1 MPPKAKQPANG
12 AKTDAKPKAAASSSN
27 ATTSTSAN
35 AANAAESSAKATTA
49 TKPDAT
55 AYHAQQEAYKKEID
69 DLQAKLNAVKE
80 KINLAKGGGGGNE
93 RREALKAELDAIRG
107 QQGSNK
113 ASRGKLLDQIQAL
126 QANMQNKIKTLQA
139 ARGKAPFKSIEEVN
153 AQITKL
159 DNLVNSGTMKIVDE
173 RKTLQEISNLKRL
186 RKTVESFQAEQDEI
200 EKDRKAIDELRAQ
213 LDDPE
218 MKAVSEKYDQI
229 KGELDEL
236 KKESDAA
243 YEGRSKLFD
252 QRTEL
257 QGKLDELWANKKAAQ
272 AEYKAGTDAYWKK
285 VNEDR
290 ARRAE
295 KAMKEKKEQ
304 EEQKRKAVAQE
315 MLEQAKEPA
324 YAAEIQDCQTLIDFF
339 TRASGGNASTAE
351 GGSLSSRDGAP
362 SAPKLELRQGGDSM
376 EGMTALKKKGEEENN
391 YFIAKKTKKAAPAKS
406 YGSPA
411 PAPPQPTETTSS
423 SSQQLNIPFGTL
435 SGLMALSI
443 PPPTNASEVS
453 RVIEDLKTKKAW
465 FQANQDRVTKEN
477 IQKAE
482 AAIEKLNKAP
492 ASAANEAKT
501 EEEAVAA

>member
-1 MPPKAKQPANG
+1 M
-12 AKTDAKPKAAASSSN
+12 
-27 ATTSTSAN
+27 
-35 AANAAESSAKATTA
+35 
-49 TKPDAT
+49 
-55 AYHAQQEAYKKEID
+55 D
-69 DLQAKLNAVKE
+69 DHC
-80 KINLAKGGGGGNE
+80 
-93 RREALKAELDAIRG
+93 
-107 QQGSNK
+107 S
-113 ASRGKLLDQIQAL
+113 
-126 QANMQNKIKTLQA
+126 
-139 ARGKAPFKSIEEVN
+139 
-153 AQITKL
+153 KL

-173 RKTLQEISNLKRL
+173 RKTLQEISSLKRL
-186 RKTVESFQAEQDEI
+186 RKTVEGFQAEQDDI
-200 EKDRKAIDELRAQ
+200 DKDRKEIDALREQ

-229 KGELDEL
+229 KGELDDL

-257 QGKLDELWANKKAAQ
+257 QGKLDELWTKKKAAQ
-272 AEYKAGTDAYWKK
+272 AAYKEGTDAYWKK

-295 KAMKEKKEQ
+295 KAMKEKKEY
-304 EEQKRKAVAQE
+304 EESKKKAVAQE

-324 YAAEIQDCQTLIDFF
+324 YAADIQDCQTLIDFF
-339 TRASGGNASTAE
+339 VRLSGGQASVAE
-351 GGSLSSRDGAP
+351 GTSILSRNGAA
-362 SAPKLELRQGGDSM
+362 SAPKLELRQGGDNM

-391 YFIAKKTKKAAPAKS
+391 YFVAKKTKKAAPAKS

-411 PAPPQPTETTSS
+411 PAPPQPTTDNASA

-453 RVIEDLKTKKAW
+453 RVIEDLKTKKTW
-465 FQANQDRVTKEN
+465 FVANQERVTKEN
-477 IQKAE
+477 IKKAE
-482 AAIEKLNKAP
+482 DAIEKLNRAP